1 MRRHPFNQAVRSRRR
16 SIVARGGGEK
26 MLILFDVVPAMVAHQ
41 QKFSAACWHVGDVA
55 YALVATADFGE
66 LDRAATR
73 LDRSLY

>member
-26 MLILFDVVPAMVAHQ
+26 MLIFDVVPAMVAHQ

-55 YALVATADFGE
+55 YALVATANSGE

-73 LDRSLY
+73 LARSLY

>member
-1 MRRHPFNQAVRSRRR
+1 
-16 SIVARGGGEK
+16 
-26 MLILFDVVPAMVAHQ
+26 MVAHQ
-41 QKFSAACWHVGDVA
+41 QKLSAACWDVGDVA